1 MKPNNPPSGF
11 GNLFTEE
18 FKVKKEYMPW
28 FAFSCCI
35 ALCGSMLFGIFF
47 GGREAQSAHQIER
60 IQLTTSFA
68 RVAQEKDI
76 QIKNL
81 TDVIIELQ
89 KKHLITTQKISDSDL
104 RVEKYLVRESMRLG
118 IVGPEVDALREHIIE
133 AEAERLAEQRRQKQ
147 P

>member
-1 MKPNNPPSGF
+1 MNPTTPPSGF

-47 GGREAQSAHQIER
+47 GGREAQSAHQVER
-60 IQLTTSFA
+60 ILLTTNFA

-81 TDVIIELQ
+81 TDVIMELQ
-89 KKHLITTQKISDSDL
+89 KKHLVTAHQMKDSDL
-104 RVEKYLVRESMRLG
+104 RVEKYLVRESIKLG
-118 IVGPEVDALREHIIE
+118 IVGPEVDELRRHIIE
-133 AEAERLAEQRRQKQ
+133 AEAEQRQQK
-147 P
+147 